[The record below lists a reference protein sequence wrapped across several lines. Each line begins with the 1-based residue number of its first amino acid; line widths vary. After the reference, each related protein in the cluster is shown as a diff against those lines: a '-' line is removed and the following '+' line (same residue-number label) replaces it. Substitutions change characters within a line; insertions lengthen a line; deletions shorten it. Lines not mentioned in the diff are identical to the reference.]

1 MAGGAPLRKDAEMDS
16 CLKTRARQRENRHR
30 IALYFLSIVAGGL
43 CPAPVR
49 ADSTTPTEYEV
60 KAAFIYNFAKYVRW
74 PEASTSET
82 RKPFVIG
89 VIGRDPFGQALDD
102 AIRGQSLQGR
112 AVSVKRFGKVEEIA
126 DCDILFISSS
136 EKNNLQRILEVLHK
150 APVLTIGDMDR
161 FAERGGM
168 INLTTEEARV
178 RFEIN
183 VEAAERA
190 GLKPGSQLLRLARIV
205 SDSRTGR

>member
-1 MAGGAPLRKDAEMDS
+1 M
-16 CLKTRARQRENRHR
+16 QRGNRRR
-30 IALYFLSIVAGGL
+30 IALCLLAIVAGGS
-43 CPAPVR
+43 CFSPVR

-60 KAAFIYNFAKYVRW
+60 KAAFIYNFAKYIRW

-82 RKPFVIG
+82 SKPFVIG

-102 AIRGQSLQGR
+102 AVRGRSLEGR
-112 AVSVKRFGKVEEIA
+112 AVVARRFGRVEEVA
-126 DCDILFISSS
+126 DCDILFIGLS
-136 EKNNLQRILEVLHK
+136 ERNNLQRIFEALRH

-161 FAERGGM
+161 FAEHGGM
-168 INLTTEEARV
+168 INLTTEEKRV

-190 GLKPGSQLLRLARIV
+190 GLRLGSQLLRLARIV
-205 SDSRTGR
+205 GGSRTGTRE

>member
-1 MAGGAPLRKDAEMDS
+1 MDS
-16 CLKTRARQRENRHR
+16 CLKTRARHPGIWHS
-30 IALYFLSIVAGGL
+30 IALYFLSIIAGGL
-43 CPAPVR
+43 CSAPVR

-74 PEASTSET
+74 PEASTSQT
-82 RKPFVIG
+82 TKPFVIG
-89 VIGRDPFGQALDD
+89 VIGRDPFGRALDD
-102 AIRGQSLQGR
+102 TIRGQNVQGR
-112 AVSVKRFGKVEEIA
+112 AVSVKRFGKVEEVA

-136 EKNNLQRILEVLHK
+136 EKNNLPRILEVLHK

>member
-1 MAGGAPLRKDAEMDS
+1 MDS
-16 CLKTRARQRENRHR
+16 CLKTRARRRGIWHP
-30 IALYFLSIVAGGL
+30 IALYFLSIAAGGL
-43 CPAPVR
+43 CSALVR

-82 RKPFVIG
+82 GKPFVIG

-112 AVSVKRFGKVEEIA
+112 AVFVKRFGKVEEVA

-136 EKNNLQRILEVLHK
+136 ERNNLQRIIEVLHK

-168 INLTTEEARV
+168 INLTTEEKRV

-190 GLKPGSQLLRLARIV
+190 GLRPGSQLLRLARIV
-205 SDSRTGR
+205 GESRTGR

>member
-1 MAGGAPLRKDAEMDS
+1 MNFCR
-16 CLKTRARQRENRHR
+16 KTRARERGIWHPT
-30 IALYFLSIVAGGL
+30 ALCFLSIVAGGL
-43 CPAPVR
+43 CSAPVR
-49 ADSTTPTEYEV
+49 ADSTAPTEYEV

-102 AIRGQSLQGR
+102 AVRGQSLEGR
-112 AVSVKRFGKVEEIA
+112 AVVVRRLSKVEEVA

-136 EKNNLQRILEVLHK
+136 EKNNLQRIFQALRE

-161 FAERGGM
+161 FAERGGI
-168 INLTTEEARV
+168 INLTTEEKRV

-205 SDSRTGR
+205 GDSRTGR

>member
-1 MAGGAPLRKDAEMDS
+1 MDS
-16 CLKTRARQRENRHR
+16 CVKARARQRGIWHP
-30 IALYFLSIVAGGL
+30 IALCFLSVVAGGL
-43 CPAPVR
+43 CSAPVR
-49 ADSTTPTEYEV
+49 ADSTTLTEYQV

-82 RKPFVIG
+82 KRPFVIG

-112 AVSVKRFGKVEEIA
+112 AVSVKRFGRVEEVA
-126 DCDILFISSS
+126 DCDILFVSSS
-136 EKNNLQRILEVLHK
+136 EKNNLQSILDVLHE

>member
-1 MAGGAPLRKDAEMDS
+1 MGSR
-16 CLKTRARQRENRHR
+16 LKTRARQQGIWHPL
-30 IALYFLSIVAGGL
+30 ALYFLSVVAGGL
-43 CPAPVR
+43 CSAPVR

-82 RKPFVIG
+82 TKPFVIG

-112 AVSVKRFGKVEEIA
+112 AVSVKRFGTVEEVA

-136 EKNNLQRILEVLHK
+136 EKNNLPRILEVLHR

>member
-1 MAGGAPLRKDAEMDS
+1 
-16 CLKTRARQRENRHR
+16 
-30 IALYFLSIVAGGL
+30 L
-43 CPAPVR
+43 CSAPVR
-49 ADSTTPTEYEV
+49 ADPPAPTEYEV

-82 RKPFVIG
+82 GKPFVIG
-89 VIGRDPFGQALDD
+89 VIGRDPFGQVLDD
-102 AIRGQSLQGR
+102 AVRGQSLQGR
-112 AVSVKRFGKVEEIA
+112 AVSVKRFGKLDEVG
-126 DCDILFISSS
+126 DCDLLFISSS
-136 EKNNLQRILEVLHK
+136 EKSNLQRILEVLHK

-161 FAERGGM
+161 FADRGGM
-168 INLTTEEARV
+168 INLTTEEKRV

-205 SDSRTGR
+205 SDSQTGR